1 MGILENIDHAFYKGL
16 TRRWERE
23 RIDGFV
29 KSLRVYDDNSGI
41 PNVVG
46 RTFGIID
53 AKAAALL
60 THTSMM
66 IAALGIS
73 SSVVAETQLEQAV
86 IIIEILGYLIIS
98 IICLRCISLFH
109 EPPEYDD
116 NRLSEAVRDE
126 LILRRGLYRLCN
138 RSTIYLTIIVLIS
151 LPILFVT

>member
-1 MGILENIDHAFYKGL
+1 MGILENIDHALYRGL

-23 RIDGFV
+23 RIEGFV
-29 KSLRVYDDNSGI
+29 TSLRVYDDKSGI

-53 AKAAALL
+53 AKASALL

-73 SSVVAETQLEQAV
+73 SAVVAQTQIEQGV
-86 IIIEILGYLIIS
+86 IIVEILGYLIIS
-98 IICLRCISLFH
+98 IICLRCVSLFH

-116 NRLSEAVRDE
+116 ERLSQAVRDE

-138 RSTIYLTIIVLIS
+138 RSTIYLTVIVLVS
-151 LPILFVT
+151 LPILFAI